1 VLRAIEVSDSPDGA
15 ALWRVRFAL
24 DADALATER
33 AELLGKTEFCN
44 SVSRG

>member
-1 VLRAIEVSDSPDGA
+1 
-15 ALWRVRFAL
+15 VRFAL

-44 SVSRG
+44 SVSR